1 MAIGSGYIILGGL
14 GFSGYE
20 KKYNASCGL
29 YRDAI
34 PTIEEDLKRTKRF
47 EAIYKKVRTALGNNK
62 VIVLTH
68 TPKDDWSKDDYNNE
82 WVYVNGH
89 THRNVF
95 IKKDYEVYA
104 DNQIGYYSNNYA
116 LKYFR
121 MQYFNSAI
129 CGYSDGIHKITVD
142 QYIEFYM
149 QYSKIIT
156 FSKTEG
162 QIFMLKR
169 QGIYCFVYQ
178 NERGVLY
185 FLNGGA
191 RITADKDIEYY
202 YNNMVSYYNKL
213 KESMQPY
220 ENYQRRIAKEVQD
233 FGGIGDIH
241 GCIIDIDYY
250 NHLFVNP
257 IDRSVIPYYA
267 ESMTNKVVYSNMESL
282 LHFSAE
288 EYIENFE
295 ECKRKNKELAL
306 INSDN
311 RIRKGKSS
319 TDTRQYSISR
329 YISTIK
335 YATNLKIIRI
345 WKDDILNKEDN
356 KLLLN

>member
-1 MAIGSGYIILGGL
+1 
-14 GFSGYE
+14 
-20 KKYNASCGL
+20 
-29 YRDAI
+29 
-34 PTIEEDLKRTKRF
+34 
-47 EAIYKKVRTALGNNK
+47 
-62 VIVLTH
+62 
-68 TPKDDWSKDDYNNE
+68 
-82 WVYVNGH
+82 
-89 THRNVF
+89 
-95 IKKDYEVYA
+95 
-104 DNQIGYYSNNYA
+104 
-116 LKYFR
+116 
-121 MQYFNSAI
+121 
-129 CGYSDGIHKITVD
+129 
-142 QYIEFYM
+142 
-149 QYSKIIT
+149 
-156 FSKTEG
+156 
-162 QIFMLKR
+162 
-169 QGIYCFVYQ
+169 
-178 NERGVLY
+178 
-185 FLNGGA
+185 
-191 RITADKDIEYY
+191 
-202 YNNMVSYYNKL
+202 MVSYYNKL

-345 WKDDILNKEDN
+345 WKDDILNNEDN